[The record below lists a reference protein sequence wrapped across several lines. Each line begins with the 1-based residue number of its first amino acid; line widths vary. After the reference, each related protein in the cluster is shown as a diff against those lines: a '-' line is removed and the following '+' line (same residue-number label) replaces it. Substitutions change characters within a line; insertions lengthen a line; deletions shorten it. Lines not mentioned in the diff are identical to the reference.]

1 MSLQDL
7 ITLSQSR
14 KKIGIS
20 DERLAAIIPILR
32 EYISYWRDYPDMF
45 IDFMAGP
52 GSTFKLYFYQ
62 RVFLRA
68 SMRHKYVYATFPRAY
83 SKSFLSVL
91 VLMIRCILFPRANL
105 FVTAGGKEQAAG
117 IVKEKKDEIC
127 TLIPAFKR
135 ELDLSKGASK
145 ESKDTIF
152 LQFKNG
158 STLDNIAARA
168 TTRGKRRH
176 GGVVE
181 EAAGIDGDVLNSVII
196 PTMNISRRT
205 GNGIVDPEEVMNKS
219 QLYITTAGW
228 KNTFP
233 YEKLIQI
240 LVWSIIHPEKAMVI
254 GGTWRIPV
262 LAGLLD
268 KGFIEDQKNDGTFNE
283 SAYEREYESVW
294 SGSMDDAYFTSEMF
308 DRCRVLRQPEREA
321 SGRSSK
327 TAYYVISMDIG
338 RKGDTTVLCPI
349 KVTPQSQGQSIKSLV
364 NIHSYA
370 NMHIEDQ
377 IVVAKKLMNKYKARA
392 LVIDGTG
399 IGINYVDLMVKN
411 QIDPDTGDTL
421 FGLGVINDEDGEYK
435 KYYTSETILNS
446 MYVIK
451 ASVGL
456 NTLAHANIQSQLAAG
471 RIRFLIDERDAKEKL
486 MESKVGKAMKPDER
500 AEYLKPFTLTSIL
513 KEEMLN
519 LYEEQ
524 EGLNIILKKHNKK
537 LKKDKFSSLEYGLY
551 YIKLEEDKK
560 NKRKGSFSD
569 FMFMTKN
576 N

>member
-20 DERLAAIIPILR
+20 QERIENIKPILIK
-32 EYISYWRDYPDMF
+32 YISYWRDYPDMF

-52 GSTFKLYFYQ
+52 NSTFKLYFYQ

-68 SMRHKYVYATFPRAY
+68 VMRHKYVYATFPRAY

-91 VLMIRCILFPRANL
+91 VLMVRCILFPNAHL
-105 FVTAGGKEQAAG
+105 FVTAGGKEQAAS
-117 IVKEKKDEIC
+117 ILKEKKDEIC

-135 ELDLSKGASK
+135 EIDTRKGAST
-145 ESKDTIF
+145 ESKDTINIK
-152 LQFKNG
+152 FKNG
-158 STLDNIAARA
+158 SRLDNMAARDS
-168 TTRGKRRH
+168 TRGKRRH
-176 GGVVE
+176 GGLVE
-181 EAAGIDGDVLNSVII
+181 EAAGIDGDILNSVII
-196 PTMNISRRT
+196 PTMNISRRC
-205 GNGIVDPEEVMNKS
+205 GNGEVNSAEVLNKS
-219 QLYITTAGW
+219 QIYVTTAGW

-240 LVWSIIHPEKAMVI
+240 LIWQIIHPDKAMII

-268 KGFIEDQKNDGTFNE
+268 KTFIEDQKNDGTFNE
-283 SAYEREYESVW
+283 SGFAREYESEW
-294 SGSMDDAYFTSEMF
+294 SGSIDDAYFTSGMF
-308 DRCRVLRQPEREA
+308 DKCRTLRQPEYEA

-327 TAYYVISMDIG
+327 NAYYVVSMDVG
-338 RKGDTTVLCPI
+338 RKADTTVFSII

-364 NIHSYA
+364 NIFPYF
-370 NMHIEDQ
+370 NMHIDDQ
-377 IVVAKKLMNKYKARA
+377 VILAKKFFFKFKARA

-399 IGINYVDLMVKN
+399 IGINFVDLLVKN
-411 QIDPDTGDTL
+411 QIDPETGDTL
-421 FGLGVINDEDGEYK
+421 FGLGVINDDENEYK
-435 KYYTSETILNS
+435 KYYTEDTILNS
-446 MYVIK
+446 LFVIH
-451 ASVGL
+451 ASTTL
-456 NTLAHANIQSQLAAG
+456 NTAAHANIQSQLSSG
-471 RIRFLIDERDAKEKL
+471 RLKFLIDERAAKEKL
-486 MESKVGKAMKPDER
+486 LETKVGKAMKPDER

-524 EGLNIILKKHNKK
+524 EGVNIILKKHNKK

-551 YIKLEEDKK
+551 YIKIDEDRR

-569 FMFMTKN
+569 FLFLN
-576 N
+576 

>member
-20 DERLAAIIPILR
+20 QERLENIKPILIK
-32 EYISYWRDYPDMF
+32 YISYWRDYPDMF

-52 GSTFKLYFYQ
+52 NSTFKLYSYQ

-68 SMRHKYVYATFPRAY
+68 VMRHKYVYATFPRAY

-91 VLMIRCILFPRANL
+91 VLMVRCILFPNAHL
-105 FVTAGGKEQAAG
+105 FVTAGGKEQAAS
-117 IVKEKKDEIC
+117 ILKEKKDEIC

-135 ELDLSKGASK
+135 EIDTRKGAST
-145 ESKDTIF
+145 ESKDTINIK
-152 LQFKNG
+152 FKNG
-158 STLDNIAARA
+158 SRLDNIAAKDS
-168 TTRGKRRH
+168 TRGKRRH
-176 GGVVE
+176 GGLVE
-181 EAAGIDGDVLNSVII
+181 EAAGIDGDILNSVII
-196 PTMNISRRT
+196 PTMNISRRC
-205 GNGIVDPEEVMNKS
+205 GNGEVNSAEVLNKS
-219 QLYITTAGW
+219 QIYVTTAGW

-240 LVWSIIHPEKAMVI
+240 LIWQIIHPDKAMII

-268 KGFIEDQKNDGTFNE
+268 KTFIEDQKNDGTFNE
-283 SAYEREYESVW
+283 SGFAREYESEW
-294 SGSMDDAYFTSEMF
+294 SGSIDDAYFTSGMF
-308 DRCRVLRQPEREA
+308 DKCRTLRQPEYEA

-327 TAYYVISMDIG
+327 NAYYVVSMDVG
-338 RKGDTTVLCPI
+338 RKADTTVFSII

-364 NIHSYA
+364 NIFPYS
-370 NMHIEDQ
+370 NMHIDDQ
-377 IVVAKKLMNKYKARA
+377 VILAKKFFFKFKARA

-399 IGINYVDLMVKN
+399 IGINFVDLLVKN
-411 QIDPDTGDTL
+411 QIDPETGDTL
-421 FGLGVINDEDGEYK
+421 FGLGVINDDENEYK
-435 KYYTSETILNS
+435 KYYTEDTILNS
-446 MYVIK
+446 LFVIH
-451 ASVGL
+451 ASTTL
-456 NTLAHANIQSQLAAG
+456 NTVAHANIQSQLSSG
-471 RIRFLIDERDAKEKL
+471 RLKFLIDEKAAKEKL
-486 MESKVGKAMKPDER
+486 LETKVGKAMKPDER

-524 EGLNIILKKHNKK
+524 EGINIILKKHNKK

-551 YIKLEEDKK
+551 YIKIDEDRR

-569 FMFMTKN
+569 FLFLN
-576 N
+576 